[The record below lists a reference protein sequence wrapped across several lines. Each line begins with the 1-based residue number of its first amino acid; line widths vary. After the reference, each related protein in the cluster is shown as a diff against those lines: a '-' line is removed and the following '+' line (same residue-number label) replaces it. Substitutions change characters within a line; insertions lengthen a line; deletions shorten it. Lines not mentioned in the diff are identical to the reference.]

1 MITKDRKKEEQAD
14 EYSIYKV
21 KAYASYKLV
30 RSSLSKKVQ
39 QEILK
44 K

>member
-1 MITKDRKKEEQAD
+1 MTTKDRKKEEQAD

-30 RSSLSKKVQ
+30 THVYAYPK
-39 QEILK
+39 
-44 K
+44 